1 MFLLPKLYM
10 AGVQSGLRGLEH
22 RLRGRSRKQLSV
34 SISQPPLRVALR
46 GRANDATTARQS
58 EGENRHETRD
68 DDSVVQHC
76 LL

>member
-10 AGVQSGLRGLEH
+10 AGIQSGLRGLEH

-34 SISQPPLRVALR
+34 RISELSLRVALR
-46 GRANDATTARQS
+46 GRANDASAARQS

-68 DDSVVQHC
+68 DGSFVQHA